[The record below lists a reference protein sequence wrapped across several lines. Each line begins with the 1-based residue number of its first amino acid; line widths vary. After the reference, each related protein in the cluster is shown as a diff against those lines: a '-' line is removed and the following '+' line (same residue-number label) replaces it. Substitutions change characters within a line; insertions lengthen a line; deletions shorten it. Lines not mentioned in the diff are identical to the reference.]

1 MNKYTNV
8 LVTLIASII
17 YTLLAIIKN
26 ENAMVWA
33 YNLVLVMMFSI
44 IFGTILKIYLEKK
57 VFLVEDEEVESEE
70 NTNTDIENM
79 EVKNDEKSE
88 TENYFE
94 SLKE

>member
-26 ENAMVWA
+26 ENVMVWA

-44 IFGTILKIYLEKK
+44 IFGTILKMYLEKK
-57 VFLVEDEEVESEE
+57 VFLVEEEEVEDEE
-70 NTNTDIENM
+70 NANTDIENM